1 MSASFRNRR
10 RPSFDRLRLLGRARS
25 TFRASV
31 ALVAFALV
39 LGFSGERAE
48 ARPPETANDEG
59 RRIPRP
65 RAEVIELAPGEQR
78 VLSAKGVQSY
88 SEGTRGIVDVRLT
101 KDGEQFIL
109 VGLEPGRTSLL
120 LLMNGGEQ
128 RDLTLVVGDPSSS
141 PELGESVHKR
151 ENVRLD
157 FYFVEI
163 DRTYRHRIGVDPAEG
178 VAGPVVG
185 GSFDFLSQSFQSA
198 TAVVED
204 QALLRLELAQA
215 SGFAKLSRK
224 AAVITENYQRSTLS
238 GGGEVNIPL
247 TGSLSTGIHRISYG
261 STISVEPRFDA
272 RTNRL
277 QIAISADVSDLT
289 DDRGSG
295 APGRMTSSIQTTVN
309 VELGQAVVLAGL
321 SSASET
327 KSRSGLPLLSQI
339 PVLGLLFGSDS
350 VTRNLTDHVVFIVPT
365 VSETPSETVREDI
378 EAALSAFAE
387 FDGGREQPER
397 LRKTWRKP

>member
-1 MSASFRNRR
+1 MTDFARAARPVLLSFVACVCASSA
-10 RPSFDRLRLLGRARS
+10 GRA
-25 TFRASV
+25 F
-31 ALVAFALV
+31 
-39 LGFSGERAE
+39 
-48 ARPPETANDEG
+48 ARPPEPGLHEE
-59 RRIPRP
+59 RRSPRSST
-65 RAEVIELAPGEQR
+65 EVLELAVGEQR
-78 VLSAKGVQSY
+78 VISAKGVQSY
-88 SEGTRGIVDVRLT
+88 SEGTRGVVDVRLT
-101 KDGEQFIL
+101 KDGEQFVL
-109 VGLEPGRTSLL
+109 VGLEPGQTSLL
-120 LLMNGGEQ
+120 LLMVSGEQ
-128 RDLTLVVGDPSSS
+128 RELSLVVGGGSSTTTS
-141 PELGESVHKR
+141 PESVHKR

-163 DRTYRHRIGVDPAEG
+163 DRSYRHRVGLDPADG
-178 VAGPVVG
+178 VSGPALG

-215 SGFAKLSRK
+215 TGFAKLSRK
-224 AAVITENYQRSTLS
+224 AAVITENYQKSTLS

-327 KSRSGLPLLSQI
+327 KSRSGIPVLSQI

-365 VSETPSETVREDI
+365 VSETPSETVRSDI
-378 EAALSAFAE
+378 EAAFAAFTA
-387 FDGGREQPER
+387 FDGGKEEPAR
-397 LRKTWRKP
+397 LRKTWRMP